1 MEQESLRQLVINII
15 QKLTAYSVTELHP
28 KPFPIGVSNRHIHL
42 SKEDLELLFGQ
53 GHSLK
58 CQRELSQ
65 PGQCVSFETVMLAG
79 PKGCIEQVKVLG
91 PVRKQT
97 QVELSRGDTYK
108 LGVNA
113 PIRESGNLKGSGGI
127 TVIGPMGSIH
137 LKEGAIIAQRHI
149 HMTPL
154 DAEIY
159 GVKDGQKTQVKYA
172 GERGVIFDNV
182 IVRISEKF
190 ALEFHI
196 DIDEANSAA
205 IKHGEMAY
213 LLAPGLSVLPNIC
226 GPVKSG
232 STQKA
237 VIEEPVGLVTEDTV
251 RQAWKKKAVIA
262 INKGVICTPLARD
275 TIKDLGVEVIWN

>member
-1 MEQESLRQLVINII
+1 MEQELLRQIVIKII
-15 QKLTAYSVTELHP
+15 QKITAHSVTELHP

-42 SKEDLELLFGQ
+42 SKEDLELLFGH

-58 CQRELSQ
+58 CRRELSQ

-97 QVELSRGDTYK
+97 QIEISRGDAFK

-127 TVIGPMGSIH
+127 TVIGPMGSVH

-154 DAEIY
+154 DAESY
-159 GVKDGQKTQVKYA
+159 GVKDGQKAQVKYT

-182 IVRISEKF
+182 IVRVSDKF

-196 DIDEANSAA
+196 DIDEANGAG

-213 LLAPGLSVLPNIC
+213 LLFSGLSVVPNIC
-226 GPVKSG
+226 DPIKSE

-237 VIEEPVGLVTEDTV
+237 IIEEPVGLVTEDTV
-251 RQAWKKKAVIA
+251 RRAWKKKAVITV
-262 INKGVICTPLARD
+262 NKGVICTPLARD
-275 TIKDLGVEVIWN
+275 AIKELGVEVIWN